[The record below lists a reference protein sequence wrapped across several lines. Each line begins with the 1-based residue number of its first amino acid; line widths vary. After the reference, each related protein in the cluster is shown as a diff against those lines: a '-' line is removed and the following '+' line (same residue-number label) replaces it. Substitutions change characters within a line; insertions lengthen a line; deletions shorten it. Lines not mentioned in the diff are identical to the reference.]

1 MFEPKSLVPK
11 SLLLLAPVWILG
23 AAIAVQS
30 QTVDVRPQ
38 AAGPFDP
45 AKMETQYPPPQGVAI
60 RAGHLFDSLT
70 GKMLANQVIVIKGDR
85 IADVGPAEKV
95 QIPQGARVIDLSR
108 ATVLPGL
115 IDRHVH
121 LFQEQ
126 QPNDARAAYIG
137 LNYAQADMY
146 AGFTTLQ
153 DQGSP
158 FTFASVELRD
168 AINKGWE
175 VGPRLQVAGPQ
186 LAPRGATYYAAP
198 SLPVPFGHGPGDP
211 VWQNSADVNSPW
223 LARAAV
229 RERSHYGVD
238 WIKVYETEDYEG
250 GGYPNTLGGGG
261 AFKPDGTMI
270 NVPSLSLEENQA
282 IVDEAHRRGLK
293 VACHAY
299 GGEGLRNCL
308 ASGVDLPMHLTV
320 GVNNTPGLDDETI
333 RLLKQP
339 QPDGSIRSVN
349 QTLWDLMGD
358 LEARDLKASG
368 GKATRFQL
376 TELSFKRLVASG
388 VKEVFGSGA
397 YTVGHGMQA
406 FQFGYY
412 VKWGMTPVQA
422 LQTATSTAAETLNF
436 DLGKQVGAVE
446 KGRYADV
453 VAVAGDPL
461 ADISEMQRV
470 KFVMKGGVVY
480 RDDLKEQPPEAQAA
494 SK

>member
-1 MFEPKSLVPK
+1 MGESKCEWKLESKSLLRK
-11 SLLLLAPVWILG
+11 ALLLLAPVWILG
-23 AAIAVQS
+23 AALAAHS
-30 QTVDVRPQ
+30 QTVNPRPQ
-38 AAGPFDP
+38 AGPFDP
-45 AKMETQYPPPQGVAI
+45 SKMEMQYPPSQGVAI
-60 RAGHLFDSLT
+60 RAGHLFDSRT
-70 GKMLANQVIVIKGDR
+70 GTMLANQVIVIKGDR
-85 IADVGPAEKV
+85 IADVGPADKV

-121 LFQEQ
+121 LFQDP
-126 QPNDARAAYIG
+126 QPNDARAAFIG
-137 LNYAQADMY
+137 LNYALADMY

-158 FTFASVELRD
+158 YTFAAVELRD

-175 VGPRLQVAGPQ
+175 PGPRLQVAGPQ

-198 SLPVPFGHGPGDP
+198 DLPLAFGHGPGDTS
-211 VWQNSADVNSPW
+211 WQNSADVNSPW

-229 RERSHYGVD
+229 RDRAHYGVD
-238 WIKVYETEDYEG
+238 WIKVYETEDFEG
-250 GGYPNTLGGGG
+250 GAYPNTLGGGG

-270 NVPSLSLEENQA
+270 NVPSLTLEENQA

-320 GVNNTPGLDDETI
+320 GIDNKPGLDDETI

-349 QTLWDLMGD
+349 QTLWDLMDD
-358 LEARDLKASG
+358 LEKRDLKASG

-376 TELSFKRLVASG
+376 TERMEPSGCGCFRSRMVSSSSPGLLSMP
-388 VKEVFGSGA
+388 
-397 YTVGHGMQA
+397 TVRCMGRS
-406 FQFGYY
+406 
-412 VKWGMTPVQA
+412 TPDTRQ
-422 LQTATSTAAETLNF
+422 LRRPS
-436 DLGKQVGAVE
+436 
-446 KGRYADV
+446 
-453 VAVAGDPL
+453 
-461 ADISEMQRV
+461 
-470 KFVMKGGVVY
+470 
-480 RDDLKEQPPEAQAA
+480 PP
-494 SK
+494 